1 MMNIIIEDIKEK
13 HGDCRNEITAQMIT
27 GPKRSSIWFCWN
39 GNSCPVPGD
48 VFLCTVLQRAMNSGD
63 KLIINGSVSSRL
75 VKLLP
80 QIQEAL
86 LKDDNSLRPVDVVIK
101 TVLDIVPRNKRNEK
115 LIHGSFFNRD
125 IDTLYTLLKR
135 QDTVDNLLVVHGD
148 YFGSYLKKYQYRSHI
163 KYQTSILKKQFF
175 EVATNANSLHKS
187 KNGAVNLDNPL
198 LVAAISLIY
207 SHKFSRLYIP
217 SSNNVEKKWSDR
229 VYGLIN
235 AFLEKT
241 GPALVPHGSDVTED
255 DKINAIAANNLFTEA
270 LRICWENP
278 TRSYNCGRCPSCTR
292 KDDPIKTVAKWGF
305 NAAKKRG

>member
-1 MMNIIIEDIKEK
+1 MMDMIIDNIKEK
-13 HGDCRNEITAQMIT
+13 HGAGRNEISARMTIGA
-27 GPKRSSIWFCWN
+27 KRSSIWFSWREF
-39 GNSCPVPGD
+39 SCPVPGD
-48 VFLCTVLQRAMNSGD
+48 VFLCAVLQRVMNSGD
-63 KLIINGSVSSRL
+63 KLILNGSVSSRL
-75 VKLLP
+75 AKLLP

-86 LKDDNSLRPVDVVIK
+86 VKDDNSLRPVDVVIK
-101 TVLDIVPRNKRNEK
+101 TVLDVVPRNRRKEI
-115 LIHGSFFNRD
+115 LIDGSFFNRD

-135 QDTVDNLLVVHGD
+135 QNKVDNLLVVHGD
-148 YFGSYLKKYQYRSHI
+148 YFGSYLKMYQHRNHI
-163 KYQTSILKKQFF
+163 KYQTSILKKQFL
-175 EVATNANSLHKS
+175 EVATNTNDLYKS
-187 KNGAVNLDNPL
+187 KNGAVDLDNPL

-217 SSNNVEKKWSDR
+217 SSNHVEMKWSDR

-255 DKINAIAANNLFTEA
+255 DKINAIAASDLFTEA

-292 KDDPIKTVAKWGF
+292 KDDPIKTVAKWGSK
-305 NAAKKRG
+305 ATQ